1 MTSRRS
7 LSSASQ
13 AISPHVF
20 LFVLYNLTYFTPL
33 FLVYLFGYTQG
44 GAGEAASGSS
54 ATMTK
59 IALLYAIG
67 VTAFVLGA
75 QARHILRSLL
85 GGVKE
90 HHSVLK
96 RVNLDLSGKL
106 GITFVVVSFLIS
118 KIVIIPLGVYSQ
130 GNYFEGSIPGS
141 AWAIT
146 IICSDL
152 MVFIAAAALFS
163 RSRHNV
169 RLFALLSVLNGVCLL
184 HGTRMFFIS
193 GILTAVMYAYV
204 TGRLNLKR
212 VIWLAPLSMICVLLL
227 TYGIFLRRSNLSSQ
241 QELST
246 ASALSP
252 LVYESVFS
260 QISLMNTLTRPD
272 VWTKAGN
279 VPHFFLDVVLFNMPR
294 ALVDKDEY
302 LLLSRPNYRDL
313 SPLGGFSGYAD
324 GLIYF
329 GIFFPA
335 FYFVV
340 GWIGSFLYNKSVEHP
355 FWTVLYVYYTADF
368 LFRIMRDGYFIPI
381 KLLLNTVEIAL
392 LFLLCREILRWA
404 AGARN
409 HPESGIEST

>member
-1 MTSRRS
+1 
-7 LSSASQ
+7 
-13 AISPHVF
+13 
-20 LFVLYNLTYFTPL
+20 
-33 FLVYLFGYTQG
+33 
-44 GAGEAASGSS
+44 
-54 ATMTK
+54 
-59 IALLYAIG
+59 
-67 VTAFVLGA
+67 
-75 QARHILRSLL
+75 
-85 GGVKE
+85 
-90 HHSVLK
+90 
-96 RVNLDLSGKL
+96 
-106 GITFVVVSFLIS
+106 
-118 KIVIIPLGVYSQ
+118 
-130 GNYFEGSIPGS
+130 
-141 AWAIT
+141 
-146 IICSDL
+146 
-152 MVFIAAAALFS
+152 
-163 RSRHNV
+163 
-169 RLFALLSVLNGVCLL
+169 
-184 HGTRMFFIS
+184 MFFIS
-193 GILTAVMYAYV
+193 GILTAVLYAYV

-212 VIWLAPLSMICVLLL
+212 VIWLAPLSLICVLLL

-272 VWTKAGN
+272 VWTREGN

-340 GWIGSFLYNKSVEHP
+340 GWIGSFLYNKSAGHP

-409 HPESGIEST
+409 YPESGMSST